1 MGGGWPSVVLNLLW
15 VMVFSEN
22 EMKTAELSYIMH
34 MNVHTRMHTHG
45 RFTLFQAL
53 RDLMPMH

>member
-1 MGGGWPSVVLNLLW
+1 MVLNLLW

-34 MNVHTRMHTHG
+34 MNVHTRVHTHG